1 MKMELTGL
9 KQKFEELFGKK
20 DYTAFFAPGRINL
33 IGEHTDYNGGNV
45 FPCAITLGTYAIA
58 AKNDLKQIRL

>member
-20 DYTAFFAPGRINL
+20 DYTAFFAPGDRKS
-33 IGEHTDYNGGNV
+33 V
-45 FPCAITLGTYAIA
+45 V
-58 AKNDLKQIRL
+58 